1 MEPKADIDRLLLN
14 VERVIVGKREVL
26 EMVVVCLLAHGH
38 LLIEDV
44 PGVGKTMLARTLA
57 RSIDCSFHRIQFTP
71 DLLPSDIL
79 GVSVYSQNR
88 EEFDFKPGPVFA
100 NIVLADEINRATP
113 RTQSSLLEAMN
124 DFQVSVDGSTMDL
137 APPFMVIATQN
148 PIEYAG
154 TYPLPDSQLDRF
166 LMRLSIGYP
175 SSVDEKEILN
185 RQRLVHPLETLGS
198 VLHREEVVKLQ
209 ERLLQKKTGELEQA
223 SKEVVKLEEE
233 RNRFLRFLGIAAHD
247 LKAPLAAI
255 QSYLSVMLGGF
266 SGELTEKQRNMLE
279 RSSLRIKEL
288 LTLISDL
295 LDIPRIET
303 GQIVQEMKEI
313 SLRQVVKCA
322 CDDLRDQAK
331 EKGIK
336 FVISTDA
343 HTLNHLSFIRFGIA
357 TARRGWLEKKD
368 ILNTQS
374 LKEIEKIFGM

>member
-26 EMVVVCLLAHGH
+26 KMVVVCLLAHGH

-44 PGVGKTMLARTLA
+44 PGVGKTMLARALA

-185 RQRLVHPLETLGS
+185 RQRLVHPLETLAS
-198 VLHREEVVKLQ
+198 VLQREEVVKLQ
-209 ERLLQKKTGELEQA
+209 ELVRNVRVDDALAEYILALTSQTRTIGSLEAGVSPRGSLALYRAAQAAALIEGRDFCIPDDVKTVAPPVMSHRLIFPSPRRQRQIDVALEI
-223 SKEVVKLEEE
+223 V
-233 RNRFLRFLGIAAHD
+233 R
-247 LKAPLAAI
+247 
-255 QSYLSVMLGGF
+255 
-266 SGELTEKQRNMLE
+266 
-279 RSSLRIKEL
+279 
-288 LTLISDL
+288 
-295 LDIPRIET
+295 DI
-303 GQIVQEMKEI
+303 
-313 SLRQVVKCA
+313 
-322 CDDLRDQAK
+322 LRDTP
-331 EKGIK
+331 
-336 FVISTDA
+336 VP
-343 HTLNHLSFIRFGIA
+343 L
-357 TARRGWLEKKD
+357 
-368 ILNTQS
+368 
-374 LKEIEKIFGM
+374 